1 MATVK
6 SFSLPDEAVTV
17 LEQIPKRER
26 SEFVTLAILEAAKQ
40 KVKQKAVE
48 AIQNF
53 QRFETDDDK
62 SVVEVLRDIRQ
73 EA

>member
-6 SFSLPDEAVTV
+6 SFSLPDEAVTI

-40 KVKQKAVE
+40 RVKQNAVE

-53 QRFETDDDK
+53 QRFDTDDGK

-73 EA
+73 ET

>member
-17 LEQIPKRER
+17 LENIPKNER
-26 SEFVTLAILEAAKQ
+26 SEFVTYAILEAAKQ
-40 KVKQKAVE
+40 KVKLHAIE
-48 AIQNF
+48 AIKHF
-53 QRFETDDDK
+53 PRFESEDK
-62 SVVEVLRDIRQ
+62 TSVVDVLRQIRQ

>member
-53 QRFETDDDK
+53 QRFDTDDDK

>member
-17 LEQIPKRER
+17 LEQIPKNER

-40 KVKQKAVE
+40 KVKQQAVE

-53 QRFETDDDK
+53 QRFDTDDDK